1 MKALEEAE
9 RELLN
14 IMLEAEKEEEA
25 LEKDLAMIRNNP
37 STPDELRKS
46 LEQMSLEYKRLSN
59 NDDYDDD
66 YDEDN
71 DDDKKSNRS
80 GYSSAN
86 SYYSGEAVEA
96 MEEIHKKKQKI
107 AVQKHEAILNKAKL
121 NHKRELEKKEK
132 EMNEQIEELLNSDLA
147 KANEDISKE
156 LKSNKENKKSI
167 SFEDLENLDKTKKE
181 KLKETQRKD

>member
-1 MKALEEAE
+1 MELEE
-9 RELLN
+9 EL
-14 IMLEAEKEEEA
+14 AR
-25 LEKDLAMIRNNP
+25 IRNNP
-37 STPDELRKS
+37 TTPDEFRKWFDNLK
-46 LEQMSLEYKRLSN
+46 LESN

-71 DDDKKSNRS
+71 DDDKNSNRS

-107 AVQKHEAILNKAKL
+107 AVKKHEAILDAERL
-121 NHKRELEKKEK
+121 NHKRELEKKEE
-132 EMNEQIEELLNSDLA
+132 EMNEQIKDKERELLLARSKYYEFEKENKDLKSLNSDLV